1 MKKEY
6 VYPDIDD
13 KITNTLIKE
22 SEPFPSYWKRSEE
35 DVLKIIKD
43 KIEKH
48 LSRSEDSWLLDA
60 GCGTGRLLPEIQ
72 TYFSN
77 ILALDPDPLQIDKAK
92 KIAKNRGLA
101 DKVVFKV
108 TSAEQLDW
116 KEESFDVILSS
127 HIIQHVHTE
136 IIPKILRKFHKVLK
150 PDGLL
155 FIMTTHSRK
164 DRGYYVKA
172 VLKGSKSIEQKIGK
186 EEFNS
191 LIINDQNILPIH
203 FFSVKNLQNILKN
216 SGFIL
221 IQYRSYHI
229 LSKSSFF
236 AGERNRDELVNTSD
250 SLKSKFGRDILLICQ
265 KQISKI

>member
-1 MKKEY
+1 
-6 VYPDIDD
+6 
-13 KITNTLIKE
+13 
-22 SEPFPSYWKRSEE
+22 
-35 DVLKIIKD
+35 
-43 KIEKH
+43 
-48 LSRSEDSWLLDA
+48 
-60 GCGTGRLLPEIQ
+60 
-72 TYFSN
+72 
-77 ILALDPDPLQIDKAK
+77 
-92 KIAKNRGLA
+92 
-101 DKVVFKV
+101 
-108 TSAEQLDW
+108 
-116 KEESFDVILSS
+116 
-127 HIIQHVHTE
+127 
-136 IIPKILRKFHKVLK
+136 
-150 PDGLL
+150 
-155 FIMTTHSRK
+155 MTTHSRK